1 MGVGTLFQTNI
12 AGQFLGPDFP
22 FHSTS
27 LFIKRLKSS
36 MTKMISKRVELF
48 RRFCQ
53 KNIVKKKRIMLYDL
67 NREDKHSLFDVNASL
82 QKFDLR
88 LDLE

>member
-1 MGVGTLFQTNI
+1 
-12 AGQFLGPDFP
+12 
-22 FHSTS
+22 
-27 LFIKRLKSS
+27 

-53 KNIVKKKRIMLYDL
+53 KNIVKKKKIMIYDL

>member
-12 AGQFLGPDFP
+12 AAQFLGPDFP

-27 LFIKRLKSS
+27 LFIKRLKRS
-36 MTKMISKRVELF
+36 MAKMISKRVELF

-53 KNIVKKKRIMLYDL
+53 KNIVKKKKIMIYDL